1 MNAPVNLSTLRLYQI
16 ADDFLNVLE
25 ALAELED
32 LPPEAIADT
41 LEGLSGTFQD
51 KAANV
56 AAYIR
61 TLDAEAAAIADARK
75 AMERRQSALERHA
88 NRLRDYLKGQ
98 MERTGIPRVKNSWV
112 NVRIQPNPPS
122 VVIEDE
128 TMLPERF
135 KQPVTTVKLL
145 RCNIARALKAGEPV
159 FGARLE
165 QTTRLVIQ

>member
-16 ADDFLNVLE
+16 ADDYLNALE

-41 LEGLSGTFQD
+41 LEGLSGTFES

-61 TLDAEAAAIADARK
+61 TLEAEAAAIADARQ
-75 AMERRQSALERHA
+75 AMERREEALHRHA
-88 NRLRDYLKGQ
+88 ARLRDYLKGQ

-112 NVRIQPNPPS
+112 TVRIQSNPPS

-128 TMLPERF
+128 TLLPERF
-135 KQPVTTVKLL
+135 KQPVTTLKLL
-145 RCNIARALKAGEPV
+145 KSDIARVLKAGESV

>member
-16 ADDFLNVLE
+16 ADDYLTALD
-25 ALAELED
+25 ALAELDD

-41 LEGLSGTFQD
+41 LESLSGTFQD

-61 TLDAEAAAIADARK
+61 TLDTEAAAIEDARK
-75 AMERRQSALERHA
+75 AMERRQTALERHA
-88 NRLRDYLKGQ
+88 DRLRNYLKSQ

-112 NVRIQPNPPS
+112 TVRVQPNPPS

-128 TMLPERF
+128 TMLPDRF
-135 KQPVTTVKLL
+135 KQPVTTLKLL
-145 RCNIARALKAGEPV
+145 KSDIARALKAGQSV

>member
-1 MNAPVNLSTLRLYQI
+1 MNAPAHLSTLRLYQI
-16 ADDFLNVLE
+16 ADDYLNALE
-25 ALAELED
+25 ALAELEN

-61 TLDAEAAAIADARK
+61 TLEAEAAAIADARK
-75 AMERRQSALERHA
+75 AMEQRENALERHA
-88 NRLRDYLKGQ
+88 ARLRDYLKGQ
-98 MERTGIPRVKNSWV
+98 MERTGIPRVKNAWV
-112 NVRIQPNPPS
+112 TVRVQPNPPS
-122 VVIEDE
+122 VVIDDE
-128 TMLPERF
+128 TLLPNRF
-135 KQPVTTVKLL
+135 KQSVTTLKLL
-145 RCNIARALKAGEPV
+145 KSDIARALKAGQSV